1 MKKKILVV
9 DDELSTRESLRMIL
23 KDKYTVLTVES
34 GEEAIKSVGKDY
46 PDLIFLD
53 ILMPGMD
60 GIKVLRELK
69 EIDKD
74 LIIIVITATK
84 AIETAVT
91 AMKLGAY
98 DYIIKPFN
106 VDEIKLIVEK
116 ALRNL
121 DLEKEVQYL
130 RAEVDK
136 TYSFD
141 NIIGKNKAMREV
153 FETIK
158 RIAPRKNNVLIYGD
172 SGTGKELVAKAIHF
186 HSLRRDKP
194 FVAMNCAAIPE
205 TLIENEL
212 FGHEKGAFTDANS
225 KKIGRFQMA
234 DSGTLFLD
242 EIGDLA
248 FSVQAKIL
256 RVIQEKEF
264 IPVGGTKSVKVDV
277 RIVAATN
284 KDLEK
289 EVEKG
294 NFRGDLYY
302 RINVVP
308 IFLPPLRER
317 KEDILLLVH
326 HFLKKNAED
335 HNERV
340 KKASPEV
347 LDIFLNYP
355 WIGNVRELENVIE
368 RAVALSKSDT
378 ISVEDLPSSL
388 RNMTKINLL
397 KASVLKGEMSFD
409 KAEEEFERDI
419 ILSALK
425 DVNYIQSHAAKMLGI
440 SKRVL
445 KYKMDKLG
453 IKEKG

>member
-9 DDELSTRESLRMIL
+9 DDELSTRESFRMML
-23 KDKYTVLTVES
+23 KDKYTVFTVES
-34 GEEAIKSVGKDY
+34 GEEAIKSVEKDY
-46 PDLIFLD
+46 PHLIFLD

-84 AIETAVT
+84 SIKTAVT

-98 DYIIKPFN
+98 DYITKPFD
-106 VDEIKLIVEK
+106 VDEINLIVEK

-136 TYSFD
+136 TYRFD
-141 NIIGKNKAMREV
+141 NIIAKNKAMREV

-317 KEDILLLVH
+317 KEDIILLVH

-340 KKASPEV
+340 KKTSPEV

-388 RNMTKINLL
+388 RKNLL

-409 KAEEEFERDI
+409 KAEEVFERDI
-419 ILSALK
+419 IVSALK

>member
-1 MKKKILVV
+1 
-9 DDELSTRESLRMIL
+9 
-23 KDKYTVLTVES
+23 
-34 GEEAIKSVGKDY
+34 
-46 PDLIFLD
+46 
-53 ILMPGMD
+53 
-60 GIKVLRELK
+60 
-69 EIDKD
+69 
-74 LIIIVITATK
+74 
-84 AIETAVT
+84 
-91 AMKLGAY
+91 
-98 DYIIKPFN
+98 
-106 VDEIKLIVEK
+106 
-116 ALRNL
+116 
-121 DLEKEVQYL
+121 
-130 RAEVDK
+130 
-136 TYSFD
+136 
-141 NIIGKNKAMREV
+141 MREV

-158 RIAPRKNNVLIYGD
+158 RIAPRKNNILIYGD

-317 KEDILLLVH
+317 KEDIILLVH
-326 HFLKKNAED
+326 HFFKKNAED

-340 KKASPEV
+340 KKTSPEV

-409 KAEEEFERDI
+409 NAEEEFERDI

-440 SKRVL
+440 SKRIL